1 MRGLNESNYKYQT
14 SSVAGSRWANE
25 NRLTMRRNLRPL
37 WSYVNQILCNL
48 VTHGPRPS
56 RVGDCVGS

>member
-14 SSVAGSRWANE
+14 SSAAGVAGPT
-25 NRLTMRRNLRPL
+25 NRFKMRRTLRPL

-48 VTHGPRPS
+48 VTRGPRPS
-56 RVGDCVGS
+56 RAGEDVGS